1 MNLDLK
7 PKDTVSLIMS
17 GGRVWWP
24 QTSLDRIIKDFLY
37 YRCFTSARCI
47 YLHIQALCSR
57 LPSVCVM
64 TSMSRSIRP
73 APSALTAASH
83 PLHQFTVRRQ
93 TAPQAESYCYSFFV
107 WVCKKKKKPHFHKYG
122 SFKRDNRVSE
132 GIKGNKEKK
141 RISPLWRA
149 DMTAIILVWW
159 PIIDSFS
166 QFVFVQSTGF
176 QSVSEVLP
184 P

>member
-1 MNLDLK
+1 MRLNLDLK

-73 APSALTAASH
+73 APSALTAATH
-83 PLHQFTVRRQ
+83 LLHQFTVRRQ

-107 WVCKKKKKPHFHKYG
+107 WVCKKKKNLTFTNMGALKETTEWARESRG
-122 SFKRDNRVSE
+122 IRKRRESAHCGE
-132 GIKGNKEKK
+132 LTW
-141 RISPLWRA
+141 RPLSLY
-149 DMTAIILVWW
+149 DGQL
-159 PIIDSFS
+159 
-166 QFVFVQSTGF
+166 
-176 QSVSEVLP
+176 
-184 P
+184 